1 MDFLPDVLDH
11 LGKTP
16 REFGGLHAHFES
28 VLTIDGTRVAARM
41 LYQAAF
47 QPLPPGAQIA
57 FHAAI
62 GESAQGEQL
71 GCFDVPALA
80 DEVVRVSYPLRV
92 PAASTHVLAFLRAPP
107 PARRA
112 ERVRPAW
119 LLTDTLEVPKLSE
132 MEPVRG
138 PEGLDLGRSLLGTA
152 LMGGAGFMIAFN
164 SGPVI
169 PANTKTTLHKAR
181 ELPPGLVQA
190 ISIEVTAPID
200 SVVEEVLWRSGQP
213 LPPAPQ
219 LVFTPAPQAK
229 TGATR
234 WCRSCGF
241 EGPAAE
247 YERARSCPN
256 CDEPWL

>member
-28 VLTIDGTRVAARM
+28 VQTIDGRRVVARV

-47 QPLPPGAQIA
+47 HPLPAGAQVA
-57 FHAAI
+57 FHAATAE
-62 GESAQGEQL
+62 GAQGEQL

-80 DEVVRVSYPLRV
+80 EQVLRVSYPLRV
-92 PAASTHVLAFLRAPP
+92 PAASTHVVAFLQAPE
-107 PARRA
+107 PASRA

-119 LLTDTLEVPKLSE
+119 KLYDTVEIPKLSE

-138 PEGLDLGRSLLGTA
+138 PEGIDLGRSLIGTA
-152 LMGGAGFMIAFN
+152 LMGGTGFMIAFN

-169 PANTKTTLHKAR
+169 AANTKTTVHKAR

-190 ISIEVTAPID
+190 ISAEVASPID
-200 SVVEEVLWRSGQP
+200 GVMEEVLWRSGQP
-213 LPPAPQ
+213 LPAAPQ
-219 LVFTPAPQAK
+219 LVFTPVQQAK
-229 TGATR
+229 AGSTR

-247 YERARSCPN
+247 YERARSCPS
-256 CDEPWL
+256 CGEPWL